1 MPSRRRTVPVLLIVG
16 VLTLSACGDAAD
28 PTAGTDEA
36 VTTPTVVGT
45 PSVREETPSPDT
57 EAEPT
62 VEAPPVVEVPEV
74 LDFTAETLDG
84 GTFEGASLAG
94 RDALLWFWAPWC
106 PVCQREAP
114 VVAALAEEYTGRVAV
129 IGVGGLSRDVQAMRE
144 FVERGGVGGLTHLA
158 DADGT
163 IYARF
168 GVTQQYDN
176 GVLDESGEFRVV
188 TGPLSEAEFRA
199 ELDALAES

>member
-16 VLTLSACGDAAD
+16 VLTLSACGDAAE
-28 PTAGTDEA
+28 PTA
-36 VTTPTVVGT
+36 
-45 PSVREETPSPDT
+45 SPADAAP
-57 EAEPT
+57 EST
-62 VEAPPVVEVPEV
+62 VEATPTVEVPEL

-84 GTFEGASLAG
+84 RTFEGAGLAG

-114 VVAALAEEYTGRVAV
+114 VVAALAEEYAGRVAV
-129 IGVGGLSRDVQAMRE
+129 IGVGGLSGDAQAMRD

-158 DADGT
+158 DTDGT

>member
-1 MPSRRRTVPVLLIVG
+1 MPSNRRTVPVLLIAA
-16 VLTLSACGDAAD
+16 VLTLSACGEAAD

-36 VTTPTVVGT
+36 MITPTVEAT
-45 PSVREETPSPDT
+45 PSVREETV
-57 EAEPT
+57 EASPT
-62 VEAPPVVEVPEV
+62 VGVPEL
-74 LDFTAETLDG
+74 LDFTAETLGG

-94 RDALLWFWAPWC
+94 TDALLWFWAPWC

-114 VVAALAEEYTGRVAV
+114 VVAALAEEYAGRVAV
-129 IGVGGLSRDVQAMRE
+129 IGVGGLSGDVRAMRE

-158 DADGT
+158 DTDGT

>member
-1 MPSRRRTVPVLLIVG
+1 MPSSRRTVPMLLVVG
-16 VLTLSACGDAAD
+16 VLTLSACGSDAA
-28 PTAGTDEA
+28 PAAGTGEA
-36 VTTPTVVGT
+36 MATPTQAT
-45 PSVREETPSPDT
+45 TSVREET
-57 EAEPT
+57 
-62 VEAPPVVEVPEV
+62 VETPPAVEVPEI
-74 LDFTAETLDG
+74 LDFTAETVDG

-94 RDALLWFWAPWC
+94 TDALLWFWAPWC

-114 VVAALAEEYTGRVAV
+114 VVAALAEEYAGRVQV
-129 IGVGGLSRDVQAMRE
+129 VGVGGLSGDLGAMRD
-144 FVERGGVGGLTHLA
+144 FVERGGVGELTHVA
-158 DADGT
+158 DTDGT

>member
-1 MPSRRRTVPVLLIVG
+1 MPSRLRTVPVLLIAA
-16 VLTLSACGDAAD
+16 VLTLSACGDAAG
-28 PTAGTDEA
+28 PSAGTDEA
-36 VTTPTVVGT
+36 MTM
-45 PSVREETPSPDT
+45 
-57 EAEPT
+57 PT
-62 VEAPPVVEVPEV
+62 VEATTPVRESLEAPPPVEVPEL
-74 LDFTAETLDG
+74 LDFTAETVDG

-94 RDALLWFWAPWC
+94 TDALLWFWAPWC

-114 VVAALAEEYTGRVAV
+114 VVAALAEEYAGRVAV
-129 IGVGGLSRDVQAMRE
+129 VGVGGLSGDVQAMRD

-158 DADGT
+158 DTDGT

>member
-1 MPSRRRTVPVLLIVG
+1 MPSSRRTGPVLLIAA
-16 VLTLSACGDAAD
+16 VLTLSACGEAAD
-28 PTAGTDEA
+28 PTAGTVRGE
-36 VTTPTVVGT
+36 TT
-45 PSVREETPSPDT
+45 SPADT
-57 EAEPT
+57 APEPT
-62 VEAPPVVEVPEV
+62 VEAPPPVDVPEL
-74 LDFTAETLDG
+74 LDFTAETIDG

-94 RDALLWFWAPWC
+94 TDALLWFWAPWC

-114 VVAALAEEYTGRVAV
+114 VVAALAEEYAGRVAV
-129 IGVGGLSRDVQAMRE
+129 VGVGGLSGDVQAMRD
-144 FVERGGVGGLTHLA
+144 FVERGGVGGLTHLS
-158 DADGT
+158 DTDGT

>member
-1 MPSRRRTVPVLLIVG
+1 MPSRFRTVPVLLIAA
-16 VLTLSACGDAAD
+16 VLTMSACGDAAG
-28 PTAGTDEA
+28 PSAGADEA
-36 VTTPTVVGT
+36 MTTPTAEATT
-45 PSVREETPSPDT
+45 PVRESL
-57 EAEPT
+57 
-62 VEAPPVVEVPEV
+62 EAPPPVEVPEL
-74 LDFTAETLDG
+74 LDFTAETVDG

-94 RDALLWFWAPWC
+94 TDALLWFWAPWC

-114 VVAALAEEYTGRVAV
+114 VVAALAEEYAGRVAV
-129 IGVGGLSRDVQAMRE
+129 VGVGGLSGDVQAMRD

-158 DADGT
+158 DMDGT

>member
-1 MPSRRRTVPVLLIVG
+1 MPSRFRTAPVLLIAA
-16 VLTLSACGDAAD
+16 VLTLSACGEAAG
-28 PTAGTDEA
+28 PSAGTDEA
-36 VTTPTVVGT
+36 MTTPTVEATT
-45 PSVREETPSPDT
+45 PVRESL
-57 EAEPT
+57 
-62 VEAPPVVEVPEV
+62 EAPPPVEVPEV
-74 LDFTAETLDG
+74 LDFTAETVDG

-94 RDALLWFWAPWC
+94 TDALLWFWAPWC

-114 VVAALAEEYTGRVAV
+114 VVAALAEEYAGRVAV
-129 IGVGGLSRDVQAMRE
+129 VGVGGLSGDVQAMRD

-158 DADGT
+158 DTDGT

>member
-1 MPSRRRTVPVLLIVG
+1 MPSSRHTVPVLLIAAVS
-16 VLTLSACGDAAD
+16 TLSACGDAAD
-28 PTAGTDEA
+28 PDDAMATPRVEA
-36 VTTPTVVGT
+36 TT
-45 PSVREETPSPDT
+45 SVR
-57 EAEPT
+57 EPT
-62 VEAPPVVEVPEV
+62 VEASPVVEVPEV

-94 RDALLWFWAPWC
+94 GDALLWFWAPWC

-114 VVAALAEEYTGRVAV
+114 VVAALAEEYAGRVAV
-129 IGVGGLSRDVQAMRE
+129 IGVGGLSGDVQAMRD
-144 FVERGGVGGLTHLA
+144 FVERGGAGGLTHLA
-158 DADGT
+158 DTDGA